1 MSGWLQS
8 AAKVFGRGGPEPP
21 PEPIPYNVACRCGHH
36 VEGERLPR
44 FQTVPCPRC
53 GQLLFILPNDAYPH
67 PKPKKLKSSA
77 PARPPVALLELDDDA
92 PRRTTPAAHPPNANE
107 PLPPTEAEV
116 ASWADEDSPRPPR
129 RPRPEFPVTD
139 KPGAKAVPEK
149 ATAKPAAPVPWGPPA
164 ETFDKRMA
172 RWRGGMA
179 DGLRALRRQLTP
191 VRILALTILI
201 AVAITGWSVQR
212 AKAREQAEILLRTHA
227 EAVNELIAEND
238 LVGLEAELQEQTAAA
253 ELLGRNDDQSARLS
267 ALFRETMVVNRLAPG
282 SLFALI
288 SEADKA
294 AGGSDIEWERQFESS
309 YRGKWVILDSPLT
322 RGADVNG
329 VDHLTLDV
337 PLSIRGKPLR
347 VEADLKAFEQIEA
360 GLTSFLFAAQLDSLR
375 PPTLDDPSFV
385 LVLAPESGFLW
396 HRPETLAF
404 IGWQEADPEAQAALA
419 TRLDGQRSQG
429 TSPTRHALLS
439 ITKNGLPKRRPH
451 LPEEASAKSAER

>member
-8 AAKVFGRGGPEPP
+8 AAKVFGRGGPEPT
-21 PEPIPYNVACRCGHH
+21 PEPVPYDVACRCGHH

-44 FQTVPCPRC
+44 FQIVPCPRC
-53 GQLLFILPNDAYPH
+53 GQLLFILPNDAYPQ
-67 PKPKKLKSSA
+67 PKPKKRKPST
-77 PARPPVALLELDDDA
+77 PARPPVARLELEDDE
-92 PRRTTPAAHPPNANE
+92 PPRTTPVAPSANADE

-149 ATAKPAAPVPWGPPA
+149 AAAKPAASVPWGPPA
-164 ETFDKRMA
+164 ETFDERMT
-172 RWRGGMA
+172 RWRGGILV
-179 DGLRALRRQLTP
+179 GLRALRRQLTP

-201 AVAITGWSVQR
+201 AVVVTGWSVQR

-253 ELLGRNDDQSARLS
+253 ELLGRNDDQAARLS
-267 ALFRETMVVNRLAPG
+267 ALFRETMAVNRLARA

-288 SEADKA
+288 SEAEKA
-294 AGGSDIEWERQFESS
+294 AGGSDIEWERQFESA
-309 YRGKWVILDSPLT
+309 YRGKWLILDSPLA
-322 RGADVNG
+322 RGSDVSG

-337 PLSIRGKPLR
+337 PLAIRGKPLR

-360 GLTSFLFAAQLDSLR
+360 GLTSILFAAQLDSFR

-404 IGWQEADPEAQAALA
+404 IGWQETDPEAQAALV
-419 TRLDGQRSQG
+419 TKLEGQRSQG
-429 TSPTRHALLS
+429 TSPARHTLLS
-439 ITKNGLPKRRPH
+439 IIHNGLPKRRPH
-451 LPEEASAKSAER
+451 LPQEASAKSAER